1 LTFLCGKG
9 SFLNRSITGRGALL
23 QELIMKFVAFERSKQ
38 GTGASRRLRITGK
51 APGIVYGG
59 TAAPQLI
66 EIDHNA
72 LWHALKKEAFHATV
86 LDMEYAG
93 AESKVLLRDVQYHPF
108 KQQVLHID
116 FQRVD
121 ANTKLT
127 MKVPL
132 HFKGEADSQ
141 AIKFDNCLV
150 NHVINEL
157 QVTCLPADLPEFIE
171 VDLSGLKKGSSLHVN
186 DVTLPK
192 GIKVIT
198 KGKVNPVIVS
208 VVAQAAEEEAPAA
221 GSAPAADAKGKDGK
235 AAPKADAKAPAAK
248 APAAKK

>member
-1 LTFLCGKG
+1 
-9 SFLNRSITGRGALL
+9 
-23 QELIMKFVAFERSKQ
+23 MKFVAFERSKQ

-59 TAAPQLI
+59 TVEPTLI
-66 EIDHNA
+66 ELDHNA
-72 LWHALKKEAFHATV
+72 LWHALKKEAFHATI
-86 LDMEYAG
+86 LDMEYQG
-93 AESKVLLRDVQYHPF
+93 KESKVLLRDVQYHPY

-121 ANTKLT
+121 AKTTLT

-141 AIKFDNCLV
+141 AVKTDNCLV
-150 NHVINEL
+150 NHIVNEL
-157 QVTCLPADLPEFIE
+157 QVNCLPADVPEFIE
-171 VDLSGLKKGSSLHVN
+171 IDLSGLKKGVSLHVN
-186 DVTLPK
+186 DLSLPK
-192 GIKVIT
+192 GVKAVVRGT
-198 KGKVNPVIVS
+198 QNPVIVS

-221 GSAPAADAKGKDGK
+221 AAPAADAKGKDGK
-235 AAPKADAKAPAAK
+235 KAPAAKAPAAK